1 MQYIHLNGRCQI
13 SKVTQPL
20 TAPNTTGLVNFQP
33 PNLFTTPRV
42 LLHIDPE
49 PDTDRVIRADFNP
62 LHQPGNDHL
71 SEIQLHLFCN
81 PFQK

>member
-42 LLHIDPE
+42 LHHIDPK
-49 PDTDRVIRADFNP
+49 PDAYREVRTDVYP
-62 LHQPGNDHL
+62 LCQPGNDHL
-71 SEIQLHLFCN
+71 SEVQLQLF
-81 PFQK
+81 